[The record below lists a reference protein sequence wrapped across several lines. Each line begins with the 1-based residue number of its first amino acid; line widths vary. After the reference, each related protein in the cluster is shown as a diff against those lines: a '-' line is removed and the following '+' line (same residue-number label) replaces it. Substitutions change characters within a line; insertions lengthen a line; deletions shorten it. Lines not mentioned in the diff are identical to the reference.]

1 MKVVLLG
8 DTHLGARNGNQRFH
22 TFFELFYSDV
32 LFPYMHKHKISQIF
46 QLGDLWDQRKF
57 IHVASAA
64 EANRYFFDNLRM
76 HGFHMTT
83 LLGNHDISFRNSCEV
98 NSSEILLGGYSD
110 CITVINK
117 PTDVDFGATRALVIP
132 WICDENAESVKAAI
146 RLTSSPFCLSH
157 LELQGFEALRGHT
170 METGM
175 DPSIFKVF
183 DCVFTGHYH
192 HRHAKGNVLY
202 VGTPYEMT
210 WADYDD
216 PKGFHVLDTV
226 TGDLEFIQNPYQL
239 FKKVAYSDDMD
250 VDLFNFE
257 PYRACYVRVAAASKK
272 NFHKFE
278 KFLDKLMSVRPYDVK
293 VVDEVITVEVD
304 EAVEAK
310 EDGDTVT
317 LIKDFVNK
325 LTVTDTVDKEAVR
338 KYIHNLYIEAQLN
351 YE

>member
-1 MKVVLLG
+1 
-8 DTHLGARNGNQRFH
+8 
-22 TFFELFYSDV
+22 
-32 LFPYMHKHKISQIF
+32 
-46 QLGDLWDQRKF
+46 
-57 IHVASAA
+57 
-64 EANRYFFDNLRM
+64 
-76 HGFHMTT
+76 
-83 LLGNHDISFRNSCEV
+83 
-98 NSSEILLGGYSD
+98 
-110 CITVINK
+110 
-117 PTDVDFGATRALVIP
+117 
-132 WICDENAESVKAAI
+132 
-146 RLTSSPFCLSH
+146 
-157 LELQGFEALRGHT
+157 
-170 METGM
+170 
-175 DPSIFKVF
+175 
-183 DCVFTGHYH
+183 
-192 HRHAKGNVLY
+192 
-202 VGTPYEMT
+202 MT

-325 LTVTDTVDKEAVR
+325 LTITDTVDKEAVR

-351 YE
+351 YDY